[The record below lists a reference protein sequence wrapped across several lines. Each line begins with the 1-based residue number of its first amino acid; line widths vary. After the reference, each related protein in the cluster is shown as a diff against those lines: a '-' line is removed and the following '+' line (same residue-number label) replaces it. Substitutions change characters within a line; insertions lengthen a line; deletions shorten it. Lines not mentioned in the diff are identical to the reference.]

1 MLNPLVSIIMNCYN
15 GEKYLSRALESIKR
29 QKYENFELVFFDN
42 HSNDKSEEIFKKF
55 NDSRF
60 KYFKSDKH
68 KILYEARNDAL
79 KKCNGKY
86 ISFLDTDDYWF
97 ENKLFLQVPILEK
110 NHNIGLVYGNFIKYN
125 VNKFL
130 FKKKSLKSNLF
141 QSGKITK
148 SLINNY
154 YIGLLTVIIRKSF
167 MSGDLEYFN
176 PKYNLLSDFDYI
188 IRFSQKHS
196 FDFVKQN
203 IAVYTQHENQLQSKY
218 ISVQAA
224 QFDHWYK
231 MNILNKKLS
240 EKEYNFKNIKEKNN
254 FLNFVAQIKEKDK
267 LKLFKEI
274 IFYSNNFYKIKI
286 ILLILLPEKIC
297 KKIFSL
303 T

>member
-1 MLNPLVSIIMNCYN
+1 MNCYN
-15 GEKYLSRALESIKR
+15 GEKYLSRALDIIKI

-79 KKCNGKY
+79 KKCSGKY

-110 NHNIGLVYGNFIKYN
+110 NHNIGLFYGNFIKYN
-125 VNKFL
+125 ENKFL

-218 ISVQAA
+218 ISVQAT

-240 EKEYNFKNIKEKNN
+240 EKEYNFKNIKEKKN

-297 KKIFSL
+297 KKIFSF